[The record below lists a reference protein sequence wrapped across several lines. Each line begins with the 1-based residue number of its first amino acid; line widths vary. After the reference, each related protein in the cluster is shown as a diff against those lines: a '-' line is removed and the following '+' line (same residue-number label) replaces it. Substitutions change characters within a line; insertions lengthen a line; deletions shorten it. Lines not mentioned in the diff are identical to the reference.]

1 MVFGSFRGRIS
12 SATRAQSFAG
22 AYPAGWP
29 QDSYQLYDLQ
39 MSDGSYCTHYI
50 FTHEKK
56 IQWSDCQIRI
66 DHIDVGTSSVNGA
79 EICGNSQRIPCN
91 PLASVR
97 YSFNPAANVTG
108 VNCHSG
114 YSCTLNDGY
123 LSVTTGAGFTSPATL
138 FTMTYGTIPVAASC
152 SFYQIG
158 GSVWFGLNHTG
169 GASTTTQTVTIEATG
184 GAPSA
189 TISIDYHC
197 HN

>member
-1 MVFGSFRGRIS
+1 M
-12 SATRAQSFAG
+12 
-22 AYPAGWP
+22 
-29 QDSYQLYDLQ
+29 
-39 MSDGSYCTHYI
+39 
-50 FTHEKK
+50 
-56 IQWSDCQIRI
+56 
-66 DHIDVGTSSVNGA
+66 NGA

-152 SFYQIG
+152 SFDQIG

-184 GAPSA
+184 VAPSA

>member
-1 MVFGSFRGRIS
+1 MH
-12 SATRAQSFAG
+12 T
-22 AYPAGWP
+22 
-29 QDSYQLYDLQ
+29 L
-39 MSDGSYCTHYI
+39 H

-56 IQWSDCQIRI
+56 IQWSGCQIRI